1 MLVTDS
7 LKKPSLNDRDYRII
21 RLNNELEALRMHDS
35 ETDKASAALD
45 INVGNF
51 SDESDISGTVHAVE
65 YFFLMGTKKFSIENE
80 YSQRLSANSGTS
92 NAYTGSTS
100 MNYFFY
106 ISVKPDNGQDP
117 SDTNPSP
124 LSGALDRFAQFFIEP
139 LFLSET
145 LDRELKALEKSLS
158 NPNHPFCHF
167 STGNFE
173 VLKTLSEARGIDVRD
188 KFIAEP
194 LDVLQKWIAKLFS
207 PVVNKKLSPNR
218 WPGELPFREELNL
231 YFPFIDEEF
240 MFATQPSRYISH
252 LIGHEGPGSIM
263 SYIRSKG
270 WANGLNA
277 GAYPMCPGTPGI
289 LDMQVCLTEDGLKN
303 YPEIIEIFFPYIALL
318 QQKGIADVDF
328 KFKLKTPASR
338 FTSRISS
345 VMQKTLPRKW
355 LLSGHSRLR
364 EFAPDQIE
372 KALATIRPDNSCME
386 KWYGTEYRHDKIPN
400 DLMQECKK
408 AFAVS
413 PQDRLPTLHL
423 PHKNQFIPNEPEVE
437 KQEMDEQALNPRVI
451 RNDSIARTQW
461 KKDDIFWVSRANVIV
476 SLKTPLFYA
485 SAENNVK
492 ARLFS
497 DLVCDAL
504 EMYSYD
510 AELAGLQYKI
520 PVLLDQI
527 VTTMR
532 DLDINKYRFETVK
545 QRLTRGYN
553 WQLQSSH
560 HQVGDYT
567 NWLNAPERD
576 FIVEELAAE
585 LSGVTWRVFI
595 EVYVHGNMYKE
606 DALKATDMVAPI
618 LKPRVLPKAHRE
630 DRDIRTKTLIRG
642 PAFDQ
647 LRTKEPFGY
656 IVFSMPRTFSMTY
669 GFRFLI
675 QSEMAPKFLDSRSE
689 AFLVRYADT
698 LEKMNDT
705 EFEGPKRSLITAQ
718 RDAAQIKLLTKLE
731 VMEFLNRRLNPV
743 SSRRDRLSIH
753 LQAQGKAE
761 GVDKRQEEAQKNANM
776 ETSAGDDVKMA
787 EEITDGRLFKA
798 GLTASLGARP
808 VKDISECDGLL
819 LSTSRSCKWGG
830 ESVFFIWSCLLSG
843 MDSQLA
849 TSHIPHGEAQRQIGQ
864 RWFCRY
870 VIHY

>member
-1 MLVTDS
+1 MHDQLSMSESVDHLPLRTDLPTIPHATNRTVNVGIFDTANISLQEPFLDTPNSRVPHAEHEEQTSTPADGVPMMMLVTDS
-7 LKKPSLNDRDYRII
+7 LKKPSLNDRDYRVI

-65 YFFLMGTKKFSIENE
+65 HVFLIGTKKFSIENE
-80 YSQRLSANSGTS
+80 YSQCLSANSGSS
-92 NAYTGSTS
+92 NAYTGPTS

-139 LFLSET
+139 LFRSEM

-173 VLKTLSEARGIDVRD
+173 VLKILSEARGID
-188 KFIAEP
+188 
-194 LDVLQKWIAKLFS
+194 
-207 PVVNKKLSPNR
+207 PVTYSR
-218 WPGELPFREELNL
+218 ELNL

-252 LIGHEGPGSIM
+252 LIGHEGPRSIM
-263 SYIRSKG
+263 SYIRPMG

-277 GAYPMCPGTPGI
+277 GAYPVCPGTPGI
-289 LDMQVCLTEDGLKN
+289 FDVQVRLTEDGLKN
-303 YPEIIEIFFPYIALL
+303 YPEIVKIFFPYIALL
-318 QQKGIADVDF
+318 LQAKDTCQSIYQPNQLGYAEDS
-328 KFKLKTPASR
+328 ASEM
-338 FTSRISS
+338 
-345 VMQKTLPRKW
+345 VAH
-355 LLSGHSRLR
+355 GHSRLR
-364 EFAPDQIE
+364 EFSPDQIE

-386 KWYGTEYRHDKIPN
+386 KWYGTEYRHDKIPD

-423 PHKNQFIPNEPEVE
+423 PHKNQFIPNKPEVE
-437 KQEMDEQALNPRVI
+437 KQEMDELALNPRVL
-451 RNDSIARTQW
+451 RNDGIARTQW
-461 KKDDIFWVSRANVIV
+461 KKDDIFWVPRTNVIV

-485 SAENNVK
+485 STENNVK

-497 DLVCDAL
+497 DLVRDAL

-510 AELAGLQYKI
+510 AELAGLQYK
-520 PVLLDQI
+520 VSLDS
-527 VTTMR
+527 R
-532 DLDINKYRFETVK
+532 
-545 QRLTRGYN
+545 
-553 WQLQSSH
+553 
-560 HQVGDYT
+560 
-567 NWLNAPERD
+567 
-576 FIVEELAAE
+576 
-585 LSGVTWRVFI
+585 
-595 EVYVHGNMYKE
+595 
-606 DALKATDMVAPI
+606 
-618 LKPRVLPKAHRE
+618 
-630 DRDIRTKTLIRG
+630 
-642 PAFDQ
+642 AFDQ

-705 EFEGPKRSLITAQ
+705 EFEGPKRTQ

-731 VMEFLNRRLNPV
+731 VMEFFNWRLNPV
-743 SSRRDRLSIH
+743 SSRRDCLSIH
-753 LQAQGKAE
+753 LQDQGKAE

-776 ETSAGDDVKMA
+776 
-787 EEITDGRLFKA
+787 
-798 GLTASLGARP
+798 
-808 VKDISECDGLL
+808 
-819 LSTSRSCKWGG
+819 
-830 ESVFFIWSCLLSG
+830 
-843 MDSQLA
+843 
-849 TSHIPHGEAQRQIGQ
+849 
-864 RWFCRY
+864 
-870 VIHY
+870 

>member
-1 MLVTDS
+1 M
-7 LKKPSLNDRDYRII
+7 
-21 RLNNELEALRMHDS
+21 
-35 ETDKASAALD
+35 
-45 INVGNF
+45 
-51 SDESDISGTVHAVE
+51 
-65 YFFLMGTKKFSIENE
+65 
-80 YSQRLSANSGTS
+80 YSR
-92 NAYTGSTS
+92 
-100 MNYFFY
+100 
-106 ISVKPDNGQDP
+106 
-117 SDTNPSP
+117 
-124 LSGALDRFAQFFIEP
+124 
-139 LFLSET
+139 
-145 LDRELKALEKSLS
+145 
-158 NPNHPFCHF
+158 
-167 STGNFE
+167 
-173 VLKTLSEARGIDVRD
+173 
-188 KFIAEP
+188 
-194 LDVLQKWIAKLFS
+194 
-207 PVVNKKLSPNR
+207 
-218 WPGELPFREELNL
+218 ELNL

-289 LDMQVCLTEDGLKN
+289 FDMQVCLTEDGLKN
-303 YPEIIEIFFPYIALL
+303 YPEIIEIFSRTSLSC
-318 QQKGIADVDF
+318 
-328 KFKLKTPASR
+328 FKLKTPASR

-372 KALATIRPDNSCME
+372 KALATIHPDNSCM
-386 KWYGTEYRHDKIPN
+386 WYGTEYRHDKIPN

-437 KQEMDEQALNPRVI
+437 KQEMDEQALNLG
-451 RNDSIARTQW
+451 TQW
-461 KKDDIFWVSRANVIV
+461 KKDDIFWVSRANLIV

-497 DLVCDAL
+497 DLVRDAL

-520 PVLLDQI
+520 SLDSRGLFLDVSGYDDKLPVLLDQI

-532 DLDINKYRFETVK
+532 DLDIKKYRL
-545 QRLTRGYN
+545 RL
-553 WQLQSSH
+553 
-560 HQVGDYT
+560 
-567 NWLNAPERD
+567 
-576 FIVEELAAE
+576 
-585 LSGVTWRVFI
+585 
-595 EVYVHGNMYKE
+595 
-606 DALKATDMVAPI
+606 
-618 LKPRVLPKAHRE
+618 E

-705 EFEGPKRSLITAQ
+705 EFEGPQ
-718 RDAAQIKLLTKLE
+718 RTQCDAAQIKLLTKLE
-731 VMEFLNRRLNPV
+731 VMEFFNRRLSPV
-743 SSRRDRLSIH
+743 SSRRDRSSIH

-776 ETSAGDDVKMA
+776 
-787 EEITDGRLFKA
+787 
-798 GLTASLGARP
+798 
-808 VKDISECDGLL
+808 
-819 LSTSRSCKWGG
+819 
-830 ESVFFIWSCLLSG
+830 
-843 MDSQLA
+843 
-849 TSHIPHGEAQRQIGQ
+849 
-864 RWFCRY
+864 
-870 VIHY
+870 

>member
-1 MLVTDS
+1 MMLVADS
-7 LKKPSLNDRDYRII
+7 LKKPSLNDRDYRVI
-21 RLNNELEALRMHDS
+21 RLNNEPEALRMHDS

-45 INVGNF
+45 INVENF
-51 SDESDISGTVHAVE
+51 SDESDISGTAHAVE
-65 YFFLMGTKKFSIENE
+65 HFFLMGTEKFSIENE
-80 YSQRLSANSGTS
+80 YSQCLSANSGSS
-92 NAYTGSTS
+92 NAYTGPTS

-145 LDRELKALEKSLS
+145 LDRE
-158 NPNHPFCHF
+158 
-167 STGNFE
+167 
-173 VLKTLSEARGIDVRD
+173 
-188 KFIAEP
+188 
-194 LDVLQKWIAKLFS
+194 
-207 PVVNKKLSPNR
+207 
-218 WPGELPFREELNL
+218 NL

-263 SYIRSKG
+263 SYTRSKG

-289 LDMQVCLTEDGLKN
+289 FDMQVRLTEDGLKN
-303 YPEIIEIFFPYIALL
+303 YPEIVKIFFPYIALL
-318 QQKGIADVDF
+318 RENPPQD
-328 KFKLKTPASR
+328 R

-345 VMQKTLPRKW
+345 VMQKTLPREW

-372 KALATIRPDNSCME
+372 KALATIRPDNSCMVIVSQ
-386 KWYGTEYRHDKIPN
+386 YRRDKIPD

-451 RNDSIARTQW
+451 RNDNIARTQW
-461 KKDDIFWVSRANVIV
+461 KKDDIFWVPRANVIV

-492 ARLFS
+492 ARLFL
-497 DLVCDAL
+497 DLVRDAL

-510 AELAGLQYKI
+510 AELAGLQYKVSLDSRGLFLDVSGYNDKL

-527 VTTMR
+527 VTTMQ
-532 DLDINKYRFETVK
+532 DLDIKKYRLRLRGAGSGAFECHLEGIWLFQK
-545 QRLTRGYN
+545 QMLG
-553 WQLQSSH
+553 Q
-560 HQVGDYT
+560 
-567 NWLNAPERD
+567 
-576 FIVEELAAE
+576 
-585 LSGVTWRVFI
+585 VFI
-595 EVYVHGNMYKE
+595 EV
-606 DALKATDMVAPI
+606 
-618 LKPRVLPKAHRE
+618 E

-675 QSEMAPKFLDSRSE
+675 QSEMAPKFLDSRNA

-705 EFEGPKRSLITAQ
+705 EF
-718 RDAAQIKLLTKLE
+718 
-731 VMEFLNRRLNPV
+731 
-743 SSRRDRLSIH
+743 
-753 LQAQGKAE
+753 
-761 GVDKRQEEAQKNANM
+761 
-776 ETSAGDDVKMA
+776 
-787 EEITDGRLFKA
+787 
-798 GLTASLGARP
+798 
-808 VKDISECDGLL
+808 
-819 LSTSRSCKWGG
+819 
-830 ESVFFIWSCLLSG
+830 
-843 MDSQLA
+843 
-849 TSHIPHGEAQRQIGQ
+849 
-864 RWFCRY
+864 
-870 VIHY
+870 

>member
-289 LDMQVCLTEDGLKN
+289 FDMQVCLTEDGLKN

-497 DLVCDAL
+497 DLVRDAL

-510 AELAGLQYKI
+510 AELAGLQYKL

-567 NWLNAPERD
+567 HWLNAPERD

-595 EVYVHGNMYKE
+595 EVYVYGNMYKE
-606 DALKATDMVAPI
+606 DALKATDMVASI

-698 LEKMNDT
+698 LEKMNDI

-787 EEITDGRLFKA
+787 EEITDVVCA
-798 GLTASLGARP
+798 GLCIDTVNHLVVLNERIDGILGELVGDLISQNHVDMNNSPP
-808 VKDISECDGLL
+808 VDCFIPCPIP
-819 LSTSRSCKWGG
+819 TSGSPTTR
-830 ESVFFIWSCLLSG
+830 
-843 MDSQLA
+843 
-849 TSHIPHGEAQRQIGQ
+849 
-864 RWFCRY
+864 
-870 VIHY
+870 

>member
-1 MLVTDS
+1 MMMLVTDS

-145 LDRELKALEKSLS
+145 LDRGLKALEKSLS

-240 MFATQPSRYISH
+240 IH

-289 LDMQVCLTEDGLKN
+289 FDMQVCLTEDGLKN
-303 YPEIIEIFFPYIALL
+303 YPEIIEIFSLDF
-318 QQKGIADVDF
+318 QEQKGIADVDF

-372 KALATIRPDNSCME
+372 KALATIHPDNSCMVIKE

-423 PHKNQFIPNEPEVE
+423 PHKNQFIPNEPE
-437 KQEMDEQALNPRVI
+437 
-451 RNDSIARTQW
+451 
-461 KKDDIFWVSRANVIV
+461 KDDIFWVSRANLIV

-497 DLVCDAL
+497 DLVRDAL

-520 PVLLDQI
+520 SLDSRGLFLDVSGYDDKLPVLLDQI
-527 VTTMR
+527 
-532 DLDINKYRFETVK
+532 TVRE
-545 QRLTRGYN
+545 RLTRGNN
-553 WQLQSSH
+553 WQLQSSY

-567 NWLNAPERD
+567 NWLNTPESD

-585 LSGVTWRVFI
+585 LSGKQMLGQVFI
-595 EVYVHGNMYKE
+595 EVYVHGNIYKE
-606 DALKATDMVAPI
+606 DALKATDMVASI

-705 EFEGPKRSLITAQ
+705 EFEGPQRSLIVW
-718 RDAAQIKLLTKLE
+718 R
-731 VMEFLNRRLNPV
+731 
-743 SSRRDRLSIH
+743 
-753 LQAQGKAE
+753 
-761 GVDKRQEEAQKNANM
+761 
-776 ETSAGDDVKMA
+776 
-787 EEITDGRLFKA
+787 
-798 GLTASLGARP
+798 
-808 VKDISECDGLL
+808 
-819 LSTSRSCKWGG
+819 
-830 ESVFFIWSCLLSG
+830 
-843 MDSQLA
+843 
-849 TSHIPHGEAQRQIGQ
+849 
-864 RWFCRY
+864 
-870 VIHY
+870 

>member
-1 MLVTDS
+1 M
-7 LKKPSLNDRDYRII
+7 
-21 RLNNELEALRMHDS
+21 
-35 ETDKASAALD
+35 
-45 INVGNF
+45 
-51 SDESDISGTVHAVE
+51 
-65 YFFLMGTKKFSIENE
+65 
-80 YSQRLSANSGTS
+80 YSR
-92 NAYTGSTS
+92 
-100 MNYFFY
+100 
-106 ISVKPDNGQDP
+106 
-117 SDTNPSP
+117 
-124 LSGALDRFAQFFIEP
+124 
-139 LFLSET
+139 
-145 LDRELKALEKSLS
+145 
-158 NPNHPFCHF
+158 
-167 STGNFE
+167 
-173 VLKTLSEARGIDVRD
+173 
-188 KFIAEP
+188 
-194 LDVLQKWIAKLFS
+194 
-207 PVVNKKLSPNR
+207 
-218 WPGELPFREELNL
+218 ELNL

-289 LDMQVCLTEDGLKN
+289 FDMQVCLTEDGLKN

-318 QQKGIADVDF
+318 Q
-328 KFKLKTPASR
+328 
-338 FTSRISS
+338 
-345 VMQKTLPRKW
+345 
-355 LLSGHSRLR
+355 
-364 EFAPDQIE
+364 
-372 KALATIRPDNSCME
+372 
-386 KWYGTEYRHDKIPN
+386 YRHDKIPN

-497 DLVCDAL
+497 DLVRDAL

-510 AELAGLQYKI
+510 AELAGLQYK
-520 PVLLDQI
+520 VSLDS
-527 VTTMR
+527 R
-532 DLDINKYRFETVK
+532 
-545 QRLTRGYN
+545 
-553 WQLQSSH
+553 
-560 HQVGDYT
+560 
-567 NWLNAPERD
+567 
-576 FIVEELAAE
+576 
-585 LSGVTWRVFI
+585 
-595 EVYVHGNMYKE
+595 
-606 DALKATDMVAPI
+606 
-618 LKPRVLPKAHRE
+618 
-630 DRDIRTKTLIRG
+630 
-642 PAFDQ
+642 AFDQ

-698 LEKMNDT
+698 LEKMNDI
-705 EFEGPKRSLITAQ
+705 EFEGPKRSLIVW
-718 RDAAQIKLLTKLE
+718 R
-731 VMEFLNRRLNPV
+731 
-743 SSRRDRLSIH
+743 RRDRLSIH

-808 VKDISECDGLL
+808 VKDISEYEDTDAEL
-819 LSTSRSCKWGG
+819 WGG
-830 ESVFFIWSCLLSG
+830 LRYVTPWVSPR
-843 MDSQLA
+843 LA
-849 TSHIPHGEAQRQIGQ
+849 T
-864 RWFCRY
+864 
-870 VIHY
+870 

>member
-1 MLVTDS
+1 M
-7 LKKPSLNDRDYRII
+7 
-21 RLNNELEALRMHDS
+21 
-35 ETDKASAALD
+35 
-45 INVGNF
+45 
-51 SDESDISGTVHAVE
+51 
-65 YFFLMGTKKFSIENE
+65 
-80 YSQRLSANSGTS
+80 YSR
-92 NAYTGSTS
+92 
-100 MNYFFY
+100 
-106 ISVKPDNGQDP
+106 
-117 SDTNPSP
+117 
-124 LSGALDRFAQFFIEP
+124 
-139 LFLSET
+139 
-145 LDRELKALEKSLS
+145 
-158 NPNHPFCHF
+158 
-167 STGNFE
+167 
-173 VLKTLSEARGIDVRD
+173 
-188 KFIAEP
+188 
-194 LDVLQKWIAKLFS
+194 
-207 PVVNKKLSPNR
+207 
-218 WPGELPFREELNL
+218 ELNL

-289 LDMQVCLTEDGLKN
+289 FDMQVCLTEDGLKN

-318 QQKGIADVDF
+318 Q
-328 KFKLKTPASR
+328 
-338 FTSRISS
+338 
-345 VMQKTLPRKW
+345 
-355 LLSGHSRLR
+355 
-364 EFAPDQIE
+364 
-372 KALATIRPDNSCME
+372 
-386 KWYGTEYRHDKIPN
+386 YRHDKIPN

-451 RNDSIARTQW
+451 RNDSIARTRW

-497 DLVCDAL
+497 DLVRDAL

-510 AELAGLQYKI
+510 AELAGLQYK
-520 PVLLDQI
+520 VSLDS
-527 VTTMR
+527 R
-532 DLDINKYRFETVK
+532 
-545 QRLTRGYN
+545 
-553 WQLQSSH
+553 
-560 HQVGDYT
+560 
-567 NWLNAPERD
+567 
-576 FIVEELAAE
+576 
-585 LSGVTWRVFI
+585 
-595 EVYVHGNMYKE
+595 
-606 DALKATDMVAPI
+606 
-618 LKPRVLPKAHRE
+618 
-630 DRDIRTKTLIRG
+630 
-642 PAFDQ
+642 AFDQ

-705 EFEGPKRSLITAQ
+705 EFEGPKRSLIVW
-718 RDAAQIKLLTKLE
+718 R
-731 VMEFLNRRLNPV
+731 
-743 SSRRDRLSIH
+743 RRDRLSIH

-808 VKDISECDGLL
+808 VKDISEYEDTDAEL
-819 LSTSRSCKWGG
+819 WGG
-830 ESVFFIWSCLLSG
+830 LRYVTPWVSPR
-843 MDSQLA
+843 LA
-849 TSHIPHGEAQRQIGQ
+849 T
-864 RWFCRY
+864 
-870 VIHY
+870 

>member
-1 MLVTDS
+1 MMLVADS
-7 LKKPSLNDRDYRII
+7 LKKPSLNDRDYRVI
-21 RLNNELEALRMHDS
+21 RLNNEPEALRMHDS

-45 INVGNF
+45 INVENF
-51 SDESDISGTVHAVE
+51 SDESDISGTAHAVE
-65 YFFLMGTKKFSIENE
+65 H
-80 YSQRLSANSGTS
+80 
-92 NAYTGSTS
+92 
-100 MNYFFY
+100 
-106 ISVKPDNGQDP
+106 PDNGQDP

-145 LDRELKALEKSLS
+145 LDRE
-158 NPNHPFCHF
+158 
-167 STGNFE
+167 
-173 VLKTLSEARGIDVRD
+173 
-188 KFIAEP
+188 
-194 LDVLQKWIAKLFS
+194 
-207 PVVNKKLSPNR
+207 
-218 WPGELPFREELNL
+218 NL

-263 SYIRSKG
+263 SYTRSKG

-289 LDMQVCLTEDGLKN
+289 FDMQVRLTEDGLKN
-303 YPEIIEIFFPYIALL
+303 YPEIVKIFFPYIALL
-318 QQKGIADVDF
+318 RENPPQD
-328 KFKLKTPASR
+328 R

-345 VMQKTLPRKW
+345 VMQKTLPREW

-372 KALATIRPDNSCME
+372 KALATIRPDNSCMVIVSQ
-386 KWYGTEYRHDKIPN
+386 YRRDKIPD

-437 KQEMDEQALNPRVI
+437 KEMDEQALNPRVI
-451 RNDSIARTQW
+451 RNDNIARTQW
-461 KKDDIFWVSRANVIV
+461 KKDDIFWVPRANVIV

-492 ARLFS
+492 ARLFL
-497 DLVCDAL
+497 DLVRDAL

-510 AELAGLQYKI
+510 AELAGLQYKVSLDSRGLFLDVSGYNDKL

-527 VTTMR
+527 VTTMQ
-532 DLDINKYRFETVK
+532 DLDIKKYRLRLRGAGSGAFECHLEGIWLFQK
-545 QRLTRGYN
+545 QMLG
-553 WQLQSSH
+553 Q
-560 HQVGDYT
+560 
-567 NWLNAPERD
+567 
-576 FIVEELAAE
+576 
-585 LSGVTWRVFI
+585 VFI
-595 EVYVHGNMYKE
+595 EV
-606 DALKATDMVAPI
+606 
-618 LKPRVLPKAHRE
+618 E

-675 QSEMAPKFLDSRSE
+675 QSEMAPKFLDSRNA

-705 EFEGPKRSLITAQ
+705 EF
-718 RDAAQIKLLTKLE
+718 
-731 VMEFLNRRLNPV
+731 
-743 SSRRDRLSIH
+743 
-753 LQAQGKAE
+753 
-761 GVDKRQEEAQKNANM
+761 
-776 ETSAGDDVKMA
+776 
-787 EEITDGRLFKA
+787 
-798 GLTASLGARP
+798 
-808 VKDISECDGLL
+808 
-819 LSTSRSCKWGG
+819 
-830 ESVFFIWSCLLSG
+830 
-843 MDSQLA
+843 
-849 TSHIPHGEAQRQIGQ
+849 
-864 RWFCRY
+864 
-870 VIHY
+870 